1 MLIALVTAWWQTFKG
16 KNFCEFQGFLVIRE
30 IFFCEI
36 GSMTS
41 FGCDTSELFSPRKSY
56 SAEVVLS

>member
-1 MLIALVTAWWQTFKG
+1 MLIALVTAWWQTFEG
-16 KNFCEFQGFLVIRE
+16 ENFCEFQGFLAIHE
-30 IFFCEI
+30 IFFYKI

-41 FGCDTSELFSPRKSY
+41 FGSDTSELFSPRKSY